1 MGFWPVVKR
10 VVKDSDI
17 ILLIGD
23 VRMPELSFNP
33 KLREMIAFHG
43 KQLVVVFTK
52 EDLVSSNYLNSVKEK
67 YKDAFF
73 VSGTQNRGI
82 SRLKV
87 HLMIMAKRFKIKEP
101 RIGVVGYPNVGKSAI
116 INALAKRE
124 KAKVSKRAGT
134 TRGIQRIKAGSLLV
148 LDSPGVIPFEDK
160 EISLGVLGAKDP
172 EKLRNVERAAF
183 EIIKIFLDYNRKSLE
198 DLYGIK
204 IEGGDYSSIFEEIG
218 RKKGF
223 LLKGG
228 IVDERRV
235 AFLIL
240 KDWHKGKLRF

>member
-1 MGFWPVVKR
+1 M
-10 VVKDSDI
+10 
-17 ILLIGD
+17 
-23 VRMPELSFNP
+23 
-33 KLREMIAFHG
+33 
-43 KQLVVVFTK
+43 
-52 EDLVSSNYLNSVKEK
+52 
-67 YKDAFF
+67 
-73 VSGTQNRGI
+73 
-82 SRLKV
+82 
-87 HLMIMAKRFKIKEP
+87 
-101 RIGVVGYPNVGKSAI
+101 
-116 INALAKRE
+116 AKRE

-134 TRGIQRIKAGSLLV
+134 TRGIQWIKAGSLLV

-204 IEGGDYSSIFEEIG
+204 IEGNDYSSIFEEIG